1 MSVFDVLAAAHRLEQ
16 AGMNR
21 RQAEAIIETARDA
34 AAAGEPATR
43 ADLAATA
50 ADLKTEMAE
59 FKAEIKAEILT
70 HKAET
75 LKWTIGAGGVYAGLI
90 IAAVKLI
97 PGP

>member
-1 MSVFDVLAAAHRLEQ
+1 MSALDVLAAAHRLEE

-21 RQAEAIIETARDA
+21 RQAEAIIETARD
-34 AAAGEPATR
+34 AAGEPATR

-59 FKAEIKAEILT
+59 LKAELKAEILT
-70 HKAET
+70 HKADI
-75 LKWTIGAGGVYAGLI
+75 LKWMIGAGGVYAGLI

>member
-1 MSVFDVLAAAHRLEQ
+1 MRAFDVLAAAHRLEE

-21 RQAEAIIETARDA
+21 RQAEAVIETARDA

-50 ADLKTEMAE
+50 ADLKMDTAKLRAEMAE
-59 FKAEIKAEILT
+59 LRAEIL
-70 HKAET
+70 
-75 LKWTIGAGGVYAGLI
+75 KWMIGAGGVYAGLI
-90 IAAVKLI
+90 IGAVKLI

>member
-1 MSVFDVLAAAHRLEQ
+1 MSAFDVLAAAHRLEE

-21 RQAEAIIETARDA
+21 RQAEAVIETARDA

-50 ADLKTEMAE
+50 ADLKTDTAKLRAEMAE
-59 FKAEIKAEILT
+59 LRAEIL
-70 HKAET
+70 
-75 LKWTIGAGGVYAGLI
+75 KWMIGAGGVYAGLI